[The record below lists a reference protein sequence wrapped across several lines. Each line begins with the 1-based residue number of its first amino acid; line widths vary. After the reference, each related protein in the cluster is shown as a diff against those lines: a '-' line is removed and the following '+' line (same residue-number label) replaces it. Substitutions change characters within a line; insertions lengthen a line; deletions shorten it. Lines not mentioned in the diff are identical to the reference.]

1 MVTATVDQVVV
12 DRYHVVA
19 GAGTAVTTAVIL
31 LFEKDM
37 IQLKFA
43 RLVKYNT
50 HFTTDMLLCK
60 HFVPD
65 TTIKL

>member
-1 MVTATVDQVVV
+1 MMVTATVDQVVV

-50 HFTTDMLLCK
+50 HFPTFSSTLQTFCPQYYD
-60 HFVPD
+60 
-65 TTIKL
+65 